1 MNGSLYSLLDYG
13 VGGWLRGDAD
23 QLGWIP
29 WRGGGG
35 GGGGSFRG
43 SPLFRKFYLTY
54 IKLHNYALKNLVEDQ

>member
-29 WRGGGG
+29 RRGGGG
-35 GGGGSFRG
+35 G
-43 SPLFRKFYLTY
+43 
-54 IKLHNYALKNLVEDQ
+54 AV

>member
-29 WRGGGG
+29 RRVGGWGEI
-35 GGGGSFRG
+35 RG